1 MTTEQ
6 RIADLQKQ
14 LDELKASLEKK
25 EDGLWYPKLGE
36 RYYFFTSN
44 GELNS
49 GICHSDNNKTF
60 LFNNTFPT
68 VESVNKHARRLK
80 LINKLWRLAEHLNGD
95 WVPDFSN
102 SDNFFYAILEYDHY
116 KSAIVAKAWHR
127 WTFGM
132 PIFKSEQ
139 LAQRAI
145 SMLTDEEK
153 EIFKNIYRP

>member
-1 MTTEQ
+1 MNKTEK
-6 RIADLQKQ
+6 RIADLQIQ
-14 LDELKASLEKK
+14 LDELKARLEKK

-44 GELNS
+44 GELKS
-49 GICHSDNNKTF
+49 GICHSDNNKKF

-95 WVPDFSN
+95 WVPDWADITVSK
-102 SDNFFYAILEYDHY
+102 YAI
-116 KSAIVAKAWHR
+116 KSSEDEFKVDSFNHSN
-127 WTFGM
+127 FGN
-132 PIFKSEQ
+132 PTFKSKE
-139 LAQRAI
+139 LAEKAI
-145 SMLTDEEK
+145 SLLTDEEK